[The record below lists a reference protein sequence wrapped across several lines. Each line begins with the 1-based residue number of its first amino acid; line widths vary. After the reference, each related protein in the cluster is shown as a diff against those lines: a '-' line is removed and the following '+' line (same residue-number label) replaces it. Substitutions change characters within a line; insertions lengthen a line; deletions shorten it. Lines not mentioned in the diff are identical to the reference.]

1 MLTKFS
7 LLYSS
12 NKWYRKKHKGA
23 LDSKIAFNP
32 SFLISLIQ
40 ISCGAYSPKKRSNFL
55 DERVVLILYSV
66 CTSKLG
72 NTCVEPNK
80 LEMEDDRV
88 RRLLLQ
94 PPELALPLLAAVDEN
109 RFLKSSLDAVLAFN
123 VGVSDRIASSS

>member
-1 MLTKFS
+1 M
-7 LLYSS
+7 
-12 NKWYRKKHKGA
+12 A
-23 LDSKIAFNP
+23 LSP

-40 ISCGAYSPKKRSNFL
+40 MSCGAYSPKKRSNFL

-88 RRLLLQ
+88 RRLLVL
-94 PPELALPLLAAVDEN
+94 PSPLAPAAVDEK

-123 VGVSDRIASSS
+123 VGVSDRIASSSCEDRS

>member
-1 MLTKFS
+1 M
-7 LLYSS
+7 
-12 NKWYRKKHKGA
+12 
-23 LDSKIAFNP
+23 DSKIALSP

-40 ISCGAYSPKKRSNFL
+40 MSCGAYSPKKRSNFL

-88 RRLLLQ
+88 RRLLVLLLS
-94 PPELALPLLAAVDEN
+94 PLAVALAAADEK
-109 RFLKSSLDAVLAFN
+109 RLRKSSLDAVLAFN